1 MVGQTVSHYRV
12 LEKIGG
18 GGMGVVYKAEDT
30 RLGRFVAL
38 KFLPLDAAG
47 DPLTLERFKREA
59 RAASALNHPNICTI
73 YDVGEGG
80 ARAFIA
86 MEYLEGSTLKH
97 LLDGGA
103 MSLATLLPLAS
114 EICDGLAAAHSKG
127 IVHRDIK
134 PANIFVTASGH
145 AKILDFGLA
154 KQKSP
159 QEDSADPE
167 TISPSAEHLTSPGT
181 TLGTVA
187 YMSPEQVRGEELDA
201 RSDLFSFGVVL
212 YEMASAELPF
222 RGATTGVIFNAILE
236 RAPAPPHDLTPG
248 APAELEPIVSRALEK
263 DRQLRYQS
271 ASDLR
276 ADLQRLMRDKHSD
289 GGTLRTIA
297 TARDVAPGG
306 AGAHRAN
313 RKLAA
318 AVGVLLLLAL
328 LALGAWFLSR
338 SGMHGEAIDSV
349 AVLPFSD
356 AGATSDTEYLSDG
369 ITDNVINNLSQL
381 PNLRVMSRSSTF
393 RYKGKD
399 PDAQKVGRDL
409 HVRAVLSGKLSQR
422 GDTVIVQAELID
434 TANGSQIWGGRY
446 NRKAADIFAIQEDLS
461 REISEKLRLKLTGHE
476 KELLAKRYTENAD
489 AYRLYLQG
497 LYYWYKRTPEGFL
510 KAREF
515 FQQAID
521 KDPTYALAYAGL
533 ADTYAQLSFF
543 NVFPPQEV
551 MPKAKAAAA
560 KALQIDDQLGEAHVS
575 LGYVRFTY
583 DFDWK
588 LAGKHFDQAL
598 RLNPSY
604 TRSHTFYPLYL
615 SSFGRTDEAIEVA
628 GKAAQLDP
636 ISPGLSHS
644 LAIQLY
650 LGRKFDEAIAQS
662 QKTMEIDPNYPVA
675 LAVLGQSYAA
685 KGDYAEALRYIEK
698 YQAITRNSAMSL
710 SLAGYVH
717 ARLSQ
722 RTEAMRTLEQ
732 LNTSS
737 KTGFTP
743 SLYFALIYVGLGDRD
758 KAFAWLNKSY
768 DERFARLSYLN
779 HEALWDSLRDDPR
792 FAELIKRIGIPQ

>member
-1 MVGQTVSHYRV
+1 MVDQTVSHYRI

-18 GGMGVVYKAEDT
+18 GGMGVVYKAQDT
-30 RLGRFVAL
+30 RLDRFVAL
-38 KFLPLDAAG
+38 KFLPLDSSA
-47 DPLTLERFKREA
+47 DPLTLERFNREA

-73 YDVGEGG
+73 YDIGEDAG
-80 ARAFIA
+80 RPFIA
-86 MEYLEGSTLKH
+86 MEYLEGATLKH
-97 LLDGGA
+97 LLDDGV
-103 MSLATLLPLAS
+103 MPLATLLPLAS
-114 EICDGLAAAHSKG
+114 EICDGLAAAHAKG

-134 PANIFVTASGH
+134 PANIFVTAAGH

-154 KQKSP
+154 KKKSP
-159 QEDSADPE
+159 QDDSADTEAASPE
-167 TISPSAEHLTSPGT
+167 TEHLTSPGT

-212 YEMASAELPF
+212 YEMASAQLPF
-222 RGATTGVIFNAILE
+222 RGATAGVIFNAILE
-236 RAPAPPHDLTPG
+236 RAPAPLNESNSA
-248 APAELEPIVSRALEK
+248 APAELEPIVTKALEK

-271 ASDLR
+271 VSDLR
-276 ADLQRLMRDKHSD
+276 ADLQRLTRDKQSSEAS
-289 GGTLRTIA
+289 LRTIA
-297 TARDVAPGG
+297 PARDVATPV
-306 AGAHRAN
+306 AGVHNPHRKIAMT
-313 RKLAA
+313 A
-318 AVGVLLLLAL
+318 GVFLLLAL
-328 LALGAWFLSR
+328 LATFTWLRSR
-338 SGMHGEAIDSV
+338 SEIHGEVIDSV

-393 RYKGKD
+393 RYKGKEPD
-399 PDAQKVGRDL
+399 PQKVGRDL
-409 HVRAVLSGKLSQR
+409 NVRAVLSGKLSQR

-434 TANGSQIWGGRY
+434 TTNGSQIWGGQY

-497 LYYWYKRTPEGFL
+497 LYYWYKRTPDGFL

-515 FQQAID
+515 FQQAIE
-521 KDPTYALAYAGL
+521 KDPAYALAYAGL
-533 ADTYAQLSFF
+533 ADTYAQFSFF
-543 NVFPPQEV
+543 NIFPPREV
-551 MPKAKAAAA
+551 MPKAKAAAE
-560 KALQIDDQLGEAHVS
+560 KALQIDSQLGEAHVS
-575 LGYVRFTY
+575 LGYVSFTY

-588 LAGKHFDQAL
+588 LAGEHFDQAL
-598 RLNPSY
+598 KLNPTY

-615 SSFGRTDEAIEVA
+615 SSFGHTDEAIEVA

-650 LGRKFDEAIAQS
+650 LGRKFDDAIAQS

-685 KGDYAEALRYIEK
+685 KGNYIQALRHIEK
-698 YQAITRNSAMSL
+698 YQALTHNSAMAL

-717 ARLSQ
+717 ARLGQ
-722 RTEAMRTLEQ
+722 RTEALHALDQ
-732 LNTSS
+732 LNTAS
-737 KTGFTP
+737 KAGFTP
-743 SLYFALIYVGLGDRD
+743 SLYFALVYTGLGERD
-758 KAFAWLNKSY
+758 QAFAWLNKSY
-768 DERFARLSYLN
+768 EERFARLAYLN
-779 HEALWDSLRDDPR
+779 REALWDSLHDDPR
-792 FAELIKRIGIPQ
+792 FTELSQRLAIPQ

>member
-1 MVGQTVSHYRV
+1 MVGQIVSHYRI

-38 KFLPLDAAG
+38 KFLPLDSAG

-59 RAASALNHPNICTI
+59 RASSALNHPNICTI
-73 YDVGEGG
+73 YDVGEDAG
-80 ARAFIA
+80 RAFIA

-97 LLDGGA
+97 LLDSGA
-103 MSLATLLPLAS
+103 LPLATLLPLAS

-134 PANIFVTASGH
+134 PANIFVTAGGH

-154 KQKSP
+154 KQKSSQENGGDTETASPDP
-159 QEDSADPE
+159 Q
-167 TISPSAEHLTSPGT
+167 HLTSPGT

-212 YEMASAELPF
+212 YEMASAHLPF
-222 RGATTGVIFNAILE
+222 RGTTAGVIFNAILE
-236 RAPAPPHDLTPG
+236 RAPAPLHDVNPA
-248 APAELEPIVSRALEK
+248 APPALEPIVSKALEK

-271 ASDLR
+271 AADLR
-276 ADLQRLMRDKHSD
+276 ADLQRLTRDKQPSEAS
-289 GGTLRTIA
+289 LPTIA
-297 TARDVAPGG
+297 AAPNVAPSASGVHQPYRQF
-306 AGAHRAN
+306 ATA
-313 RKLAA
+313 
-318 AVGVLLLLAL
+318 GVLALLAL
-328 LALGAWFLSR
+328 LALLVWLKSR
-338 SGMHGEAIDSV
+338 PSIPGEAIDSV
-349 AVLPFSD
+349 AVLPFYD
-356 AGATSDTEYLSDG
+356 AAATSDTEYLSDG

-399 PDAQKVGRDL
+399 LDAQKVGRDL
-409 HVRAVLSGKLSQR
+409 KVRAVLSGKLSQR

-434 TANGSQIWGGRY
+434 TSNGSQIWGGQY
-446 NRKAADIFAIQEDLS
+446 NRKFADIFAIQEDLS
-461 REISEKLRLKLTGHE
+461 KEISEKLRLKLTGRE

-497 LYYWYKRTPEGFL
+497 LYYWYKRTPDGFL

-533 ADTYAQLSFF
+533 ADTYAQFSFF
-543 NVFPPQEV
+543 NIFPPREV
-551 MPKAKAAAA
+551 MPKAQAAAA
-560 KALQIDDQLGEAHVS
+560 KALEIDNQLGEAHVS
-575 LGYVRFTY
+575 LGYVSFTY

-588 LAGKHFDQAL
+588 LAGDHFDQAL
-598 RLNPSY
+598 KLNPSY

-615 SSFGRTDEAIEVA
+615 SSFGRTAEAIEVA
-628 GKAAQLDP
+628 AKAAQLDP
-636 ISPGLSHS
+636 ISPALSHS

-650 LGRKFDEAIAQS
+650 LGGKFDEAIAQS
-662 QKTMEIDPNYPVA
+662 QKTMEIDPHYPVA

-685 KGDYAEALRYIEK
+685 KGDYPEALRHIEK
-698 YQAITRNSAMSL
+698 YQAITNNSAMAL
-710 SLAGYVH
+710 SLAGYIH
-717 ARLSQ
+717 ARLGH
-722 RTEAMRTLEQ
+722 RAEALHALDQ
-732 LNTSS
+732 LNAAS
-737 KTGFTP
+737 KAGFTP
-743 SLYFALIYVGLGDRD
+743 SLYFALVYAGLAQRD
-758 KAFAWLNKSY
+758 QAFAWLNKSY
-768 DERFARLSYLN
+768 DERFARLAYLN
-779 HEALWDSLRDDPR
+779 RESLWDSLRDDPR
-792 FAELIKRIGIPQ
+792 FADLDRRMGIPQ

>member
-1 MVGQTVSHYRV
+1 
-12 LEKIGG
+12 
-18 GGMGVVYKAEDT
+18 
-30 RLGRFVAL
+30 
-38 KFLPLDAAG
+38 
-47 DPLTLERFKREA
+47 
-59 RAASALNHPNICTI
+59 
-73 YDVGEGG
+73 VGEDAG
-80 ARAFIA
+80 RPFIA
-86 MEYLEGSTLKH
+86 MEYLEGATLKH

-103 MSLATLLPLAS
+103 MPLATLLPLAG
-114 EICDGLAAAHSKG
+114 EICDGLAAAHAKG

-134 PANIFVTASGH
+134 PANIFVTAAGH

-154 KQKSP
+154 KKKSP
-159 QEDSADPE
+159 QDDSADTE
-167 TISPSAEHLTSPGT
+167 TVSPDTEHLTSPGT

-212 YEMASAELPF
+212 YEMASAQLPF
-222 RGATTGVIFNAILE
+222 PGATAGVIFNAILE
-236 RAPAPPHDLTPG
+236 RAPSPLHNSNPA
-248 APAELEPIVSRALEK
+248 APAELQPIVTKALEK

-271 ASDLR
+271 AV
-276 ADLQRLMRDKHSD
+276 DLQRLTRDKQSSESSI
-289 GGTLRTIA
+289 RAIA
-297 TARDVAPGG
+297 TSQDVATLGVAVHSP
-306 AGAHRAN
+306 HRKMAMT
-313 RKLAA
+313 A
-318 AVGVLLLLAL
+318 GVLLLLAL
-328 LALGAWFLSR
+328 LATVAWLRSR
-338 SGMHGEAIDSV
+338 SATHGEAIDSV

-393 RYKGKD
+393 RYKGKV

-409 HVRAVLSGKLSQR
+409 NVRAVLSGKLSQR

-434 TANGSQIWGGRY
+434 TSNGSQIWGGQY
-446 NRKAADIFAIQEDLS
+446 NRKTADIFAIQEHLP

-543 NVFPPQEV
+543 NVFPPREV

-575 LGYVRFTY
+575 LGYVSFTY

-588 LAGKHFDQAL
+588 LAGNYFDQAL
-598 RLNPSY
+598 KLNPSY

-628 GKAAQLDP
+628 GNAAQLDP
-636 ISPGLSHS
+636 ISPALSHS

-662 QKTMEIDPNYPVA
+662 RKTLEIDTNYPVA
-675 LAVLGQSYAA
+675 LAMLEQSYAA
-685 KGDYAEALRYIEK
+685 KGDYSQALRYIEK
-698 YQAITRNSAMSL
+698 YQAVTRNSAMSL

-717 ARLSQ
+717 ARLGQ
-722 RTEAMRTLEQ
+722 RAEALRAIEQ
-732 LNTSS
+732 LNTAS

-743 SLYFALIYVGLGDRD
+743 ALYFALIYVGLGDRD
-758 KAFAWLNKSY
+758 QAFAWLNKSSE
-768 DERFARLSYLN
+768 ERFARLAYLN
-779 HEALWDSLRDDPR
+779 REALWDSLRDDTR
-792 FAELIKRIGIPQ
+792 FAGLSKRIGIPQ